1 MSFNVL
7 MIECPYCHVPQ
18 PARITAVADVDLAR
32 DDLPDVVP
40 VTQTADLRPAKTH
53 AQTCKSRRNR

>member
-7 MIECPYCHVPQ
+7 MIECPYCHVQQ
-18 PARITAVADVDLAR
+18 PARVTAVADVDLAR

-40 VTQTADLRPAKTH
+40 VTHTADLTAAKTH
-53 AQTCKSRRNR
+53 AQTCRSRRTR

>member
-7 MIECPYCHVPQ
+7 MIECPYCHVQQ
-18 PARITAVADVDLAR
+18 PAGVTAVADVDLAR

-53 AQTCKSRRNR
+53 AQTCRSRRTR